1 MGDLK
6 SWLIGRG
13 YHEGEIDSQLDKVRQ
28 LDREI
33 LLNGISKQKD
43 DTRISLVLT

>member
-13 YHEGEIDSQLDKVRQ
+13 YHGGEIDSQLDKVRH
-28 LDREI
+28 LDREV
-33 LLNGISKQKD
+33 LLNGNSEQKD
-43 DTRISLVLT
+43 DTRF